1 MSNMDYFGNRY
12 RTFAKIFRSTK
23 DPLSMTLG
31 RRGDFNVPWISL
43 VLAAVFVVFAYLNL
57 PSNSEASQ
65 GVLLPV
71 GRYGLILPSPIP
83 LF

>member
-1 MSNMDYFGNRY
+1 L
-12 RTFAKIFRSTK
+12 TK
-23 DPLSMTLG
+23 DPLSMAFG

-65 GVLLPV
+65 GVLRPV
-71 GRYGLILPSPIP
+71 GQYGLILPSPIP